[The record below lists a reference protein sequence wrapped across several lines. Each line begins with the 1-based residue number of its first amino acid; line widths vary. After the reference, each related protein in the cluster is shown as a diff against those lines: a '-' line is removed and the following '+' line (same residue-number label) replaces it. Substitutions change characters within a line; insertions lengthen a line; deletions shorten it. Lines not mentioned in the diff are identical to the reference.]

1 VNFLVGSGQGGRLL
15 GRVQRYRLQQMGDDL
30 VLMESSW
37 RDRMKTSKS
46 YSSKT
51 QEGKGWCESMSWD

>member
-30 VLMESSW
+30 V
-37 RDRMKTSKS
+37 
-46 YSSKT
+46 
-51 QEGKGWCESMSWD
+51 